1 MVGSDQFGSICSSE
15 EYESEVHTFSVAAD
29 WQATD
34 KLNLNG
40 DLIYNLSEDTWDWSF
55 TERPSLTSM
64 GDPVTIYDTKG
75 QNNRISSYSDLEYD
89 TLEWNFGGTYNVN
102 DSCYVKANVGAEYF
116 MQDQEYVYGD
126 EEGDVYRGYVGFGYT
141 F

>member
-1 MVGSDQFGSICSSE
+1 M
-15 EYESEVHTFSVAAD
+15 HTFSLAAD
-29 WQATD
+29 WQTTD

-40 DLIYNLSEDTWDWSF
+40 DLTYNLSEDTWDWNFSD
-55 TERPSLTSM
+55 RPLLK
-64 GDPVTIYDTKG
+64 GKGRNCYDTTS
-75 QNNRISSYSDLEYD
+75 QNNKIDSYSDLEYD
-89 TLEWNFGGTYNVN
+89 TLEWNFGGTFNVN
-102 DSCYVKANVGAEYF
+102 DSCYVKANLGAEYF

>member
-1 MVGSDQFGSICSSE
+1 M
-15 EYESEVHTFSVAAD
+15 AAD

-40 DLIYNLSEDTWDWSF
+40 DLTYNLSEDTWDWSF
-55 TERPSLTSM
+55 SDRPVIQEFPVDTS
-64 GDPVTIYDTKG
+64 GNFGEDPIYHTPE
-75 QNNRISSYSDLEYD
+75 QNNKIDSYSDLEYD